1 MALAKY
7 HFVVPGK
14 VLNALVF
21 LADGTSV
28 LPLYFYLFL
37 LDVKGRG
44 IIFFLRSFPT
54 SSSGALLLPRADPD
68 TLDPTD

>member
-21 LADGTSV
+21 LANGTSV

-44 IIFFLRSFPT
+44 ILFFLR
-54 SSSGALLLPRADPD
+54 
-68 TLDPTD
+68 